1 MSICSQTSGIG
12 SINQFMTYCN
22 KQNFLCPLHS
32 LPCVFHSQFIS
43 QHCSYSLFLTAFF
56 LSDDREAQKKVLD
69 VAPFEKLNFFPKATG
84 C

>member
-1 MSICSQTSGIG
+1 MSICSQTTGIG

-32 LPCVFHSQFIS
+32 LPCVCQFIS

-69 VAPFEKLNFFPKATG
+69 VAPFEKFFPKATG